1 MSLRRLGSPVEQ
13 FVNEPSD
20 DRDLPVNHFVRVAA
34 TFTNMDQ
41 REQKIAIGIVSLVAL
56 FSAILGNYPISKSYL
71 LCKYQKYKYDIY
83 LSRIFV
89 HVFN

>member
-1 MSLRRLGSPVEQ
+1 MEQ

-56 FSAILGNYPISKSYL
+56 FSAILGN
-71 LCKYQKYKYDIY
+71 
-83 LSRIFV
+83 
-89 HVFN
+89 

>member
-41 REQKIAIGIVSLVAL
+41 REQKIAIGIVSVLKS
-56 FSAILGNYPISKSYL
+56 FQAIKLPTEFTPFQIL
-71 LCKYQKYKYDIY
+71 LKIMTMSTKRLKAQNGHIGWK
-83 LSRIFV
+83 
-89 HVFN
+89 

>member
-1 MSLRRLGSPVEQ
+1 MEQ

-56 FSAILGNYPISKSYL
+56 FSAILGNYPISKSKL
-71 LCKYQKYKYDIY
+71 LCIKSINLKYFF
-83 LSRIFV
+83 RIFV
-89 HVFN
+89 HVFNKP